1 MFEASLL
8 GRTNN
13 ILCSSLNISCSTELN
28 ETMESK
34 ISPAQFI
41 WFEDGQRNVED
52 DLLREKDQNDH
63 QLCPGLNEF
72 VWFQDGEKIAIL
84 SNKIIESVEKVLESN
99 TNMII

>member
-1 MFEASLL
+1 VFKFEHFLFYRFE
-8 GRTNN
+8 GNYGK
-13 ILCSSLNISCSTELN
+13 
-28 ETMESK
+28 K
-34 ISPAQFI
+34 ISPAEFV

-52 DLLREKDQNDH
+52 DLLGEQFQKAS

-72 VWFQDGEKIAIL
+72 VWFQDGDEDSEQKVEIL